1 MIGQRGGVVLIE
13 LCLAVSVG
21 WAAEAPPA
29 DQAASAE
36 LRALLRSVPLIDGHN
51 DAPYAIHS
59 RFANHLEAFDFHDT
73 SGLENPMQ
81 TDIARLRA
89 GGVGGQFWSVWVPTE
104 LVGGEAV
111 TAVLE
116 QIDLVYRLVE
126 SYPDDLEIALT
137 AADVR
142 RIHAG
147 GRIAS
152 LIGME
157 GGHSIDDSL
166 AVLRQ
171 LHALGA
177 RYMTLTHWEH
187 VDWADAAT
195 AAPRLYGLSP
205 FGEAVVGEMNRLGMM
220 VDLSH
225 VSAEVMKKAIE
236 ITRAPVIFSHSCAAA
251 INPHPRNVPD
261 EVLRVL
267 PDNGGV
273 VMVNFGSFFVSEAV
287 TEWRA
292 RGKGERTRLE
302 TVHPG
307 DPEAVEAGVD
317 QWLEEHPVPALSV
330 ADVADHVDHIR
341 RIAGID
347 HVGLGSD
354 FDGVGWLPEG
364 LEDVSGYP
372 FLLAELMQRG
382 YTTEEVAKVAGLNLL
397 RVMEEAERVAAELQ
411 QSESPN
417 DVRFEEL
424 KEPASEVDA
433 SDQEQ
438 TD

>member
-1 MIGQRGGVVLIE
+1 MIGRRSAVILIG
-13 LCLAVSVG
+13 LCLAASP
-21 WAAEAPPA
+21 AETEDAPTA
-29 DQAASAE
+29 GQSTSAE
-36 LRALLRSVPLIDGHN
+36 VRDLLRRVPLIDGHN
-51 DAPYAIHS
+51 DAPYAI
-59 RFANHLEAFDFHDT
+59 RGQFDNHLSDVDFHDT
-73 SGLENPMQ
+73 TGLESPMQ
-81 TDIARLRA
+81 TDITRLRA

-111 TAVLE
+111 TEVLE
-116 QIDLVYRLVE
+116 QIDLVHRLVA
-126 SYPDDLEIALT
+126 SYPDDLELALT

-142 RIHAG
+142 RIHAD

-152 LIGME
+152 MIGIE

-171 LHALGA
+171 LYALGA

-195 AAPRLYGLSP
+195 AAPQLEGLSP

-225 VSAEVMKKAIE
+225 VSAQVMKRVLA
-236 ITRAPVIFSHSCAAA
+236 ITRAPVIFSHSSAAA

-261 EVLRVL
+261 EVLRMM
-267 PDNGGV
+267 PDNGGL
-273 VMVNFGSFFVSEAV
+273 VMVNFGSFFVSAEV
-287 TEWRA
+287 VDWRG

-302 TVHPG
+302 TVYPG
-307 DPEAVEAGVD
+307 DPDAVEAGVD
-317 QWLEEHPVPALSV
+317 QWLEENPVPKLSV

-354 FDGVGWLPEG
+354 FDGVGWVPEG
-364 LEDVSGYP
+364 LDDVSTYP
-372 FLLAELMQRG
+372 VLLAELSRRG
-382 YTTEEVAKVAGLNLL
+382 YTTDEIAKVAGLNLL
-397 RVMEEAERVAAELQ
+397 RVMEDVERVAAELQ
-411 QSESPN
+411 QSEAPN
-417 DVRFEEL
+417 DARFEEL
-424 KEPASEVDA
+424 EEQTSEAVA
-433 SDQEQ
+433 TDQEK

>member
-1 MIGQRGGVVLIE
+1 MIGHRGGVILIQ

-21 WAAEAPPA
+21 WSAEAPMA
-29 DQAASAE
+29 DQAALAE
-36 LRALLRSVPLIDGHN
+36 VRALLRRVPLIDGHN
-51 DAPYAIHS
+51 DAAYAIHN
-59 RFANHLEAFDFHDT
+59 RFANHLEGFDFHDT
-73 SGLENPMQ
+73 SELEDPMD

-116 QIDLVYRLVE
+116 QIDLVHRLVQ

-142 RIHAG
+142 RIHAD

-157 GGHSIDDSL
+157 GGHSIGESL

-187 VDWADAAT
+187 VEWADAAT
-195 AAPRLYGLSP
+195 AAPQLDGLSP
-205 FGEAVVGEMNRLGMM
+205 FGEAVVLEMNRLGMM

-225 VSAEVMKKAIE
+225 VSTEVMNKALE
-236 ITRAPVIFSHSCAAA
+236 ITRAPVIFSHSGAAA

-261 EVLRVL
+261 GVLSAL
-267 PDNGGV
+267 PENGGL

-287 TEWRA
+287 VEWRA
-292 RGKGERTRLE
+292 RNKGERTRLE
-302 TVHPG
+302 TLHPG
-307 DPEAVEAGVD
+307 DPEAVETGVD
-317 QWLEEHPVPALSV
+317 RWLEEHPVPTLSV

-341 RIAGID
+341 RVAGID

-364 LEDVSGYP
+364 LEDVSGFP
-372 FLLAELMQRG
+372 TLLAELLGRG
-382 YTTEEVAKVAGLNLL
+382 YTSEEVAKVAGLNLL

-411 QSESPN
+411 QNEAPN
-417 DVRFEEL
+417 DARIEEL
-424 KEPASEVDA
+424 KEPASQVG
-433 SDQEQ
+433 SPDQEK